1 MQNPIIEGFELSPQ
15 QKHLWLLQQNSLAYH
30 SQLTILIEGTLEV
43 EALKEACQKLVN
55 QYEILRT
62 TFHILPEM
70 DIPIQN
76 VRDSAIPTW
85 QELDLSHYSYEKQ
98 ETIIE
103 ETFIRN
109 KQPALNIKEGSFLHL
124 ILITLSA
131 HKYIFVIS
139 LPSLCADSKTMKILF
154 QNIYRLYSNN
164 LEQALNIDIIQYANF
179 STWQNELLITEES
192 ELGREYWRNS
202 KIHDFLNLKLPF
214 ESNKAEEMEFKPQVL
229 ALTLPKDILNKIAI
243 SIQNH
248 KTTKFNFFLTC
259 WQILLC
265 RLTGQSDLV
274 IGTIFDGRPYQE
286 LETALG
292 LFAKYLPIHCHI
304 DESDCFIQVLQKVDT
319 AIVEAYSYQEFFA
332 WEQILSFTDN
342 TNILSPQLFC
352 FDFEEYQ
359 PKSLS
364 NDVSFLIQK
373 QYICFEQFKIKL
385 ACIDKEDAIELKF
398 HYNPTLFSS
407 ETIEQLSSQFNT
419 LLESIFSNLN
429 LPLRELQIVS
439 KSEQDKLLI
448 QWNNTKVNYQRFQC
462 IHQLFESQV
471 ERNPHAIAVVYE
483 NQKLT
488 YQELNQRANQLA
500 HYLQKLGVKPEVLV
514 GICLERSL
522 EMVIGILGIFK
533 AGGAYVPLD
542 PNYPQERLAFM
553 LADTKIP
560 VLLTQQQLVE
570 KFSEYEAY
578 IICLDS
584 DWDQI
589 AQESLE
595 NLVSSVTLD
604 NLAYVIYTSGSTGK
618 PKGVMNNHKGIS
630 NRLLWMQSTFQLTA
644 NDRVLQKTSFS
655 FDVSIWELFS
665 PLLAGAN
672 LVLAKPSGHQ
682 DTAYLVELIAQ
693 QQITIVH
700 FVPSMLT
707 LFLQELGLE
716 KCQSLKRVF
725 CSGEALSFDLQ
736 ERFFTRLDAEL
747 YNLYGPTEASIEVT
761 SWHCQRNSNHTI
773 VPIGRAIANTQM
785 YILDQHLQPVPTGA
799 SGELHIGGVG
809 LARGYLARPDLTAKK
824 FISNPFSNEP
834 DSRLYKTGD
843 LGRYLPD
850 GNIEY
855 LGRIDDQVKIRGFRI
870 ELGEIEAVLNQHPAV
885 LQATIQAQEDGKLH
899 PQGDGAFGH
908 GEEAMPHAAAGGTS
922 TTHEGMEF
930 PAAFNEVDG
939 KRLVAYI
946 VPNSELV
953 PTISELRCFLQ
964 QKLPDYMMPSAFI
977 LLKTLPL
984 TPSGKVDRKALAT
997 AQQCLRRALPTQLH
1011 PESSFVAPRT
1021 PAEEIVVNIWKQVL
1035 HLEKVGI
1042 QDNFFELG
1050 GHSLLAIQVNSRL
1063 NKAFGVELSVRSLF
1077 EAPTVEKLVEAIA
1090 PGTPS
1095 VNANISNEKA
1105 QVQIISQRT
1114 RTEPCPLS
1122 FAQQRLWFLNQLE
1135 VDSFAYNISAAVRL
1149 KGMLNIIALHESF
1162 NEIVRRHE
1170 ALRTSFAIASSGA
1183 YSFGEAS
1190 YAERLGEKPIADGQP
1205 VQIVAPAL
1213 TLTFP
1218 VISLRDMSEIDQE
1231 VEVQRLAKSEAQ
1243 QPFNLA
1249 QTPLLRGTLLQLNDT
1264 NHVLLFTAHHIVFDG
1279 WSIGILIR
1287 ELVVLYEAFSTGKLS
1302 PLPKLPIQY
1311 ADFALWQR
1319 KWLLGEVI
1327 KSQIAY
1333 WQQQLAGISVLQ
1345 LPTDRPRP
1353 KIQTFRGATESFFL
1367 SAKLTEALKV
1377 LSLQEGV
1384 TLFMTLLTAF
1394 KTLLYRYSG
1403 QEDIAVG
1410 SPIANRN
1417 QTETENLIGF
1427 FVNTIVLR
1435 TDVSGNPSFRELL
1448 HRVRECTLSAYAH
1461 QDLPFEYLVEK
1472 LQPERNLNHNPI
1484 FQVMF
1489 AFQNAAT
1496 EELKLPGLN
1505 LNFLNFDRQAA
1516 TFDLSVS
1523 MQDGKSGVQGKFEYN
1538 TDLFNADT
1546 IRRMV
1551 EHFQILLAGIVEHP
1565 EQQLSSLPLLSA
1577 TQQQELLV
1585 EWNNTRVNYSQNQCV
1600 HQLFEAQVERTPNNI
1615 AIAFVEQQ
1623 ITYSHLNAQAN
1634 QLAHYLQKMGVGT
1647 EVIVGICI
1655 ERSLEMVIGL
1665 LAILKTGGAYLP
1677 LDPRLPKE
1685 RLALMLEDAQVSVVL
1700 TQEKLLAVLPED
1712 INLVILDAD
1721 WQEIAKQDKCNPTS
1735 QVTTENLAYVIY
1747 TSGSTG
1753 RPKGVQILHSAVVN
1767 FLHSAHQTL
1776 QLVEQDIFLSVT
1788 TLSFDIAV
1796 LEIFLPLI
1804 IGARVV
1810 IVSRGVATDGVQL
1823 SDALAKSAATVMQ
1836 ATPATWQ
1843 MLVETGWWGN
1853 PQLKILCGG
1862 EALPRNLANQL
1873 LQRCASL
1880 WNLYGPT
1887 ETTIWSTAYKVETES
1902 SIVPIGRPLANTQIY
1917 ILDQHGQLLPVGV
1930 VGELHI
1936 GGAGLARGYLNQPE
1950 LTAQKFIF
1958 NPFVDEIGTRL
1969 YKTGDLARYL
1979 PSGDIEY
1986 LGRIDY
1992 QIKLRGFRIELGEIE
2007 AVLSQHSAVKQAVVF
2022 LKEDKIDN
2030 QQLVAYIVSRN
2041 QQTPTISEL
2050 RNFLKHNLPDYM
2062 IPSDFVLLETLPL
2075 TPNGKVDRRRL
2086 STQASVHLEKDITY
2100 VAPQSASEKAIA
2112 IIWQA
2117 VLSVEKVGIHDNFF
2131 DLGGHSLLL
2140 VRVYSQLQIV
2150 FLHKNLSMMDL
2161 FIYPTISSLARYLNQ
2176 SESLTVQP
2184 SSDRSQTRRDVLR
2197 QQRQRRNH

>member
-30 SQLTILIEGTLEV
+30 SQLTILIEGTLKV

-62 TFHILPEM
+62 TFHILPGM

-76 VRDSAIPTW
+76 VRDSATPTW

-98 ETIIE
+98 EIIIE

-154 QNIYRLYSNN
+154 QNIYNLYSNN

-229 ALTLPKDILNKIAI
+229 ALTLPKDIVNKIAI

-373 QYICFEQFKIKL
+373 QYICFDQFKIKL
-385 ACIDKEDAIELKF
+385 ACIDKQDAIELKF

-407 ETIEQLSSQFNT
+407 DIIEQLSSQFNT

-439 KSEQDKLLI
+439 KCEQDKLLI
-448 QWNNTKVNYQRFQC
+448 EWNNTKVNYQRFQC

-560 VLLTQQQLVE
+560 VLLTQRQLVE

-644 NDRVLQKTSFS
+644 NDRVLQKTPFS

-707 LFLQELGLE
+707 LFLQESGLD
-716 KCQSLKRVF
+716 KCQSLKRAF

-736 ERFFTRLDAEL
+736 ERFFSRLDAEL

-773 VPIGRAIANTQM
+773 VPIGRAIANTQI

-870 ELGEIEAVLNQHPAV
+870 ELGEIEAVLNQHPSV
-885 LQATIQAQEDGKLH
+885 LQATIQAQED
-899 PQGDGAFGH
+899 
-908 GEEAMPHAAAGGTS
+908 
-922 TTHEGMEF
+922 
-930 PAAFNEVDG
+930 EVDG

-964 QKLPDYMMPSAFI
+964 QKLPDYMMPSAFV

-1287 ELVVLYEAFSTGKLS
+1287 ELVVLYEAFSTGKPS
-1302 PLPKLPIQY
+1302 PLSKLPIQY

-1333 WQQQLAGISVLQ
+1333 WQKQLAGISVLQ

-1353 KIQTFRGATESFFL
+1353 KIQTFHGATESFFL
-1367 SAKLTEALKV
+1367 SGKLTEALKA

-1505 LNFLNFDRQAA
+1505 LSFLNFDRQAA

-1523 MQDGKSGVQGKFEYN
+1523 IQEGESGVQGTFEYN

-1551 EHFQILLAGIVEHP
+1551 EHFQILLAAIVEHP
-1565 EQQLSSLPLLSA
+1565 EQQLSTLPLLSA
-1577 TQQQELLV
+1577 TEQQQLLV
-1585 EWNNTRVNYSQNQCV
+1585 DWNKTKVDYPQNQCI
-1600 HQLFEAQVERTPNNI
+1600 HQLFEAQVELTPNNI
-1615 AIAFVEQQ
+1615 AIIIGDQQ
-1623 ITYSHLNAQAN
+1623 ITYRELNNRAN
-1634 QLAHYLQKMGVGT
+1634 QLAHYLQKIGVGA
-1647 EVIVGICI
+1647 EKIVGICV
-1655 ERSLEMVIGL
+1655 ERSLEMVVGL
-1665 LAILKTGGAYLP
+1665 LAILKAGGAYLP
-1677 LDPRLPKE
+1677 LDPAYPQE
-1685 RLALMLEDAQVSVVL
+1685 RLAFMLENAQVPVLL
-1700 TQEKLLAVLPED
+1700 TQQRLLED
-1712 INLVILDAD
+1712 SPAYNAQRIFLDTAWKTIGLESKENPIL
-1721 WQEIAKQDKCNPTS
+1721 
-1735 QVTTENLAYVIY
+1735 TTGIKNLAYVIY

-1753 RPKGVQILHSAVVN
+1753 KPKGVQITHQNLVHSTTARIAYYQEPVAN
-1767 FLHSAHQTL
+1767 FLLLSSFAFDSSVAGIFWTL
-1776 QLVEQDIFLSVT
+1776 CSGGT
-1788 TLSFDIAV
+1788 
-1796 LEIFLPLI
+1796 IFLPPEGLQRAVPLLI
-1804 IGARVV
+1804 ELIFQHQISHLLSLPSLYALLLQYAKPEQLISLRTV
-1810 IVSRGVATDGVQL
+1810 IVAGEPCTTELVQHH
-1823 SDALAKSAATVMQ
+1823 S
-1836 ATPATWQ
+1836 
-1843 MLVETGWWGN
+1843 
-1853 PQLKILCGG
+1853 
-1862 EALPRNLANQL
+1862 QL
-1873 LQRCASL
+1873 LSKTSL
-1880 WNLYGPT
+1880 FNEYGPT
-1887 ETTIWSTAYKVETES
+1887 EATVWSSVYNCRSLSITTQVF
-1902 SIVPIGRPLANTQIY
+1902 IGRPINNTEIY
-1917 ILDQHGQLLPVGV
+1917 ILDSHLSPVPIRIP
-1930 VGELHI
+1930 GELYI
-1936 GGAGLARGYLNQPE
+1936 GGAGLARGYLNRPE
-1950 LTAQKFIF
+1950 LTALEFIPNHF
-1958 NPFVDEIGTRL
+1958 SDEPGARL
-1969 YKTGDLARYL
+1969 YKTGDLVRYL
-1979 PSGDIEY
+1979 PDGNIEY
-1986 LGRIDY
+1986 LGRIDN
-1992 QIKLRGFRIELGEIE
+1992 QVKIRGFRIELNEIE
-2007 AVLSQHSAVKQAVVF
+2007 IALNQCPRVRESIVIVR
-2022 LKEDKIDN
+2022 EDVPSDKR
-2030 QQLVAYIVSRN
+2030 LVAYVVT
-2041 QQTPTISEL
+2041 QQASESIITEL
-2050 RNFLKHNLPDYM
+2050 RNLLKVSLPEYM
-2062 IPSDFVLLETLPL
+2062 MPSAFVLLQKIPL
-2075 TPNGKVDRRRL
+2075 TPSGKIDRRRL
-2086 STQASVHLEKDITY
+2086 PKPTDSRPEMESTYI
-2100 VAPQSASEKAIA
+2100 APQSASEKAIA

-2150 FLHKNLSMMDL
+2150 FHHKNLSMMDL
-2161 FIYPTISSLARYLNQ
+2161 FTYPTISSLAQYLNQ
-2176 SESLTVQP
+2176 NESITVQP